1 MSNERV
7 IAGYV
12 DRIWRKYRAKRGVQ
26 TTGMNCKTR
35 SNETLWLHLSRV
47 SILPLAFLDFS
58 GNYGIILILCGDV
71 QDGKAVKVHIAL
83 ELMLYFVW
91 KFHRD
96 PPRLEQASPQRC
108 PAALRHSDERDGDGR
123 VAGCLVRKPIQIL
136 PAPTFLCKFS
146 RRRTPLRSSVSHSCS
161 LFVFTNAKNSLSKV
175 LVLSDFYTFISQLSH
190 YFFQPAAVILIIF

>member
-1 MSNERV
+1 MSNEGV

-26 TTGMNCKTR
+26 TAGMNCKTR

-96 PPRLEQASPQRC
+96 PPPSRAGLSTTLSYG
-108 PAALRHSDERDGDGR
+108 AA
-123 VAGCLVRKPIQIL
+123 P
-136 PAPTFLCKFS
+136 F
-146 RRRTPLRSSVSHSCS
+146 RRTGWGWPRSRVLGKEANSDIACSHVSV
-161 LFVFTNAKNSLSKV
+161 
-175 LVLSDFYTFISQLSH
+175 
-190 YFFQPAAVILIIF
+190 

>member
-1 MSNERV
+1 MSNEGV

-26 TTGMNCKTR
+26 TAGMNCKTR

-71 QDGKAVKVHIAL
+71 QDGKAVKVHIAP

-96 PPRLEQASPQRC
+96 PPP
-108 PAALRHSDERDGDGR
+108 R

-136 PAPTFLCKFS
+136 PAPTFLCKLS

-161 LFVFTNAKNSLSKV
+161 LFVFTNVKNSLLKV
-175 LVLSDFYTFISQLSH
+175 PVLPDFYTLISQLSH